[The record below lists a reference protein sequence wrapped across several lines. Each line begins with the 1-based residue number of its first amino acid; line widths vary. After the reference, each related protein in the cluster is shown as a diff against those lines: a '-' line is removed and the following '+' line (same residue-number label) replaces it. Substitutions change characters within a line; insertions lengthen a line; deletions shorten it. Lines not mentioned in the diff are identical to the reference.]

1 MGGGGLCI
9 PAAKQRNSK
18 PTSTHN
24 RTDTGGRDHGVRRCA
39 ARHRGVLGL
48 QWRSSPMRPLARSR
62 CAHHVDMQYLHQ
74 RWVVERLRRTCTALL
89 WIEQLRFAAGHA
101 PCVRTTVHA
110 LIHPSQSLSAHMRPR
125 ATRVPRRTTRSIGA
139 TSLDHGSA
147 ALSAALQVVY
157 LLAMDGAVLQQ
168 LQMVEDTARA
178 RLAARSLAFPAAPA
192 PRPCD
197 SWSQGAALWL

>member
-1 MGGGGLCI
+1 MPLNTSSTYRHLSKAMDEAYEISQQMQEPDIDLDLEGGG
-9 PAAKQRNSK
+9 P
-18 PTSTHN
+18 
-24 RTDTGGRDHGVRRCA
+24 
-39 ARHRGVLGL
+39 
-48 QWRSSPMRPLARSR
+48 
-62 CAHHVDMQYLHQ
+62 
-74 RWVVERLRRTCTALL
+74 
-89 WIEQLRFAAGHA
+89 
-101 PCVRTTVHA
+101 
-110 LIHPSQSLSAHMRPR
+110 
-125 ATRVPRRTTRSIGA
+125 

>member
-89 WIEQLRFAAGHA
+89 WIEQMRFAAARA
-101 PCVRTTVHA
+101 PCVRITVHA
-110 LIHPSQSLSAHMRPR
+110 LIPPSQSLSAHVCPR
-125 ATRVPRRTTRSIGA
+125 ATHVPRRTTRSIYTA
-139 TSLDHGSA
+139 PSHHA
-147 ALSAALQVVY
+147 FAVLSAALQVVCM
-157 LLAMDGAVLQQ
+157 LGVDGASVQELQ
-168 LQMVEDTARA
+168 LV
-178 RLAARSLAFPAAPA
+178 
-192 PRPCD
+192 
-197 SWSQGAALWL
+197 

>member
-1 MGGGGLCI
+1 MPL
-9 PAAKQRNSK
+9 P
-18 PTSTHN
+18 
-24 RTDTGGRDHGVRRCA
+24 
-39 ARHRGVLGL
+39 
-48 QWRSSPMRPLARSR
+48 PLAVSC
-62 CAHHVDMQYLHQ
+62 CAHHADMRYRHQ
-74 RWVVERLRRTCTALL
+74 RWVVEQLWRACAELL
-89 WIEQLRFAAGHA
+89 WIEQMRFAAARA
-101 PCVRTTVHA
+101 PCVRITVHA
-110 LIHPSQSLSAHMRPR
+110 LIPPSQSLSAHVCPR

-139 TSLDHGSA
+139 TSSDHASA

-197 SWSQGAALWL
+197 SWSPGAALCLEMLEGRFLCILLGCK